1 MYSRLPILQ
10 KLSIYLIV
18 FACLL
23 FNFCRDGFKLRF
35 GDHSDVPIYRYTDSM
50 FYFQEKNFTI
60 LPRTNPYMPMHSRI
74 AYDKKGNPDILEV
87 YLVKTSLDS
96 LRHKQAVLTVSRVSS
111 FGDVYYP
118 KSCEDVTVK
127 GKVFLKLKYELAT
140 RKGNSIFFFP
150 TKDSLVRL
158 Y

>member
-1 MYSRLPILQ
+1 MISHFH
-10 KLSIYLIV
+10 SIFLI
-18 FACLL
+18 A
-23 FNFCRDGFKLRF
+23 
-35 GDHSDVPIYRYTDSM
+35 I
-50 FYFQEKNFTI
+50 FT
-60 LPRTNPYMPMHSRI
+60 LKCSSQ
-74 AYDKKGNPDILEV
+74 V
-87 YLVKTSLDS
+87 YLAKANLDS

-111 FGDVYYP
+111 FGDVYYS
-118 KSCEDVTVK
+118 KSCEDMIVK

>member
-1 MYSRLPILQ
+1 MLT
-10 KLSIYLIV
+10 LSKRSV
-18 FACLL
+18 FYALWLTCLG
-23 FNFCRDGFKLRF
+23 FNSCSDGFKLRI
-35 GDHSDVPIYRYTDSM
+35 GDSSDMPIYRYTDSM

-87 YLVKTSLDS
+87 YLAKANLDS

-118 KSCEDVTVK
+118 RSCEDMIVK